1 MNVMLQ
7 IGNADLFGAD
17 AQFRRSDRN
26 YKRSSSVCAESDQT
40 GELRYE
46 VNVLLTGR
54 FTS

>member
-7 IGNADLFGAD
+7 IGNADPFGAE

-26 YKRSSSVCAESDQT
+26 YKRSSSFCAESDQT
-40 GELRYE
+40 SDLRCE
-46 VNVLLTGR
+46 VNVPLTGR